1 MKVLLTMTHLLHIS
15 DTHFGTEQTPV
26 MQAFEAH
33 VKDHGA
39 DLVVL
44 SGDITQR
51 AKCTQ
56 FASAQ
61 AFIKRI
67 KNYGVPEV
75 LAIPGNHDI
84 PMFNLLARIFSP
96 YGYYRLYIDS
106 NLAPIF
112 ENDDALII
120 GLNTTHPKRRKDGK
134 VTARQIE
141 EVAER
146 LQKCDPKKLRIVVAH
161 QPFGSIVASDLRNL
175 QFGARAALE
184 RWAASGLDVVMGGHI
199 HLPYVLPL
207 STQYAGLS
215 KEIWGV
221 QAGTTFSSRVRGRT
235 PNSFNRIHL
244 NKQTRQVTVERW
256 DYAVSRTA
264 FVRNADF
271 HCDCLLPAVAKLIG

>member
-1 MKVLLTMTHLLHIS
+1 MTQLLHIS

-26 MQAFEAH
+26 MRAFEAH
-33 VKDHGA
+33 VMDHGA

-51 AKCTQ
+51 ARHAQYAC
-56 FASAQ
+56 AQ
-61 AFIKRI
+61 AFIDRI
-67 KNYGVPEV
+67 KNYGVPQV

-96 YGYYRLYIDS
+96 YGYYRRYIDS

-134 VTARQIE
+134 VTERQIE

-146 LQKCDPKKLRIVVAH
+146 LQCCDPKKLRIVVAH
-161 QPFGSIVASDLRNL
+161 QPFGSIVVSDLRNL
-175 QFGARAALE
+175 QIGARAALE
-184 RWAASGLDVVMGGHI
+184 RWAASGLDLVMGGHI

-207 STQYAGLS
+207 STQYTGLP
-215 KEIWGV
+215 KEIWIV
-221 QAGTTFSSRVRGRT
+221 QAGTTLSSRLRGSI

-244 NKQTRQVTVERW
+244 DKQTRQVTVERW

-264 FVRNADF
+264 FVRHANF
-271 HCDCLLPAVAKLIG
+271 HCDCSRLAVARPRG